1 MNTATVV
8 AATVMVVALIA
19 AGVALAFAGWESGSI
34 VGFLAG
40 LAGVGGTVVALLDK
54 LVTVQRVNVEQTQQL
69 TTIERRTNGEL
80 DARIRA
86 GSEAA
91 AVAAAEAV
99 LARVMNAPT
108 ASYPIVRPRQ
118 SDESASSTR
127 TGE

>member
-8 AATVMVVALIA
+8 AATVMVVALFA
-19 AGVALAFAGWESGSI
+19 AAVALAFAGWDGAQI
-34 VGFLAG
+34 AG
-40 LAGVGGTVVALLDK
+40 LLTGVAGVGTTVVMLLDK
-54 LVTVQRVNVEQTQQL
+54 LVTVQRVNVEQSTQLQ
-69 TTIERRTNGEL
+69 TIERRTNGEL
-80 DARIRA
+80 DARIKA

-108 ASYPIVRPRQ
+108 SAYPIVQPRR
-118 SDESASSTR
+118 SEESTTSTR